1 LETAAA
7 GPWTSQGAQDT
18 HPNGVNSF
26 PNEEHWT
33 IRRWVATELT
43 KVTPVTII
51 WQVRK
56 VNLAGDGV
64 TGALYVNGMLLDSIT
79 IAGNNGT
86 NPNRRYYVNLNPN
99 DIVDLALTP
108 QGVTNPNDG
117 SDGSITWFWVDTR
130 IPPNPVQPDGTPFV
144 PAGGLRFEPPTYD
157 AVQRQIT
164 LAWASAA
171 NATYTLESSDNL
183 TTWTV
188 LRANIPSGG
197 TRTTFSEALDT
208 AKRTKFYRLRQ

>member
-1 LETAAA
+1 
-7 GPWTSQGAQDT
+7 
-18 HPNGVNSF
+18 
-26 PNEEHWT
+26 
-33 IRRWVATELT
+33 VASKLT
-43 KVTPVTII
+43 KVTPVAII

-56 VNLAGDGV
+56 TNLAGDGV

-86 NPNRRYYVNLNPN
+86 NPSRRYYVNLSPN
-99 DIVDLALTP
+99 DIVDVVLTP
-108 QGVTNPNDG
+108 QGLTTRADG

-130 IPPNPVQPDGTPFV
+130 MPANPRQPDGTPFV
-144 PAGGLRFEPPTYD
+144 PAGGLRFDAATFD

-164 LAWASAA
+164 LAWPSTA
-171 NATYTLESSDNL
+171 NTNYTIESSDDL

-188 LRANIPSGG
+188 LRTNLPSAGS
-197 TRTTFSEALDT
+197 RTTFSEALDA